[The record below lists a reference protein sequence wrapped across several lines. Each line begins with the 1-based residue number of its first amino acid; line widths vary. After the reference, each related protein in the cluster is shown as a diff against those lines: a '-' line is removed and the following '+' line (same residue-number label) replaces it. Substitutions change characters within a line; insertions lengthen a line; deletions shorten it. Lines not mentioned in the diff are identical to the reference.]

1 MIDTTRPDL
10 VLGVIGAGT
19 MGRGIAQVA
28 AAGGIQVILVDSR
41 AEAVSEAQEFI
52 ARMLNRAAEKSSITA
67 TEAAQAIGRIRGVK
81 TLQDLS
87 PCHVIIEAVAE
98 NLSVKQDLFMSIES
112 IVSADCIIASNTSA
126 LPITNIAAKCKQPQ
140 RVAGTHFFNP
150 VPLMK
155 LVEIIDGT
163 LTDPRVGDAL
173 AILARRMGR
182 EPVRCADF
190 AGFLA
195 GNIGRGLTLEAA
207 RIVEEGVATFQ
218 DVDNVVRDVL
228 GFPMGPFQLIDNNGA
243 DIVHRAMEA
252 VYEEFYQEPYF
263 RPSAMIK
270 QRVAAGLLGR
280 KTGRGFFTY
289 KDGKAVIQE
298 VTGAVPGNH
307 PKSVW
312 VSPSAPTCAQALS
325 TLLQSLGAI
334 VETGGTPSSTAL
346 CIVTPVG
353 EDATTSIL
361 RHKLDPRRTV
371 AVDGLFDLKKRRT
384 CMKSPLTPKE
394 TINEAVSLLS
404 SDGTPTT
411 VIQDSPGFIT
421 HRIIAMIVNIGCWI
435 AQSNFASPS
444 DIDRAAVL
452 GLGYPKG
459 PFALADYV
467 GIHQIVPILT
477 AIQTRTGDPRY
488 RPSPWLLRRSELQ
501 LTAGAREG

>member
-28 AAGGIQVILVDSR
+28 AVGGIQVLLADTRS
-41 AEAVSEAQEFI
+41 EAVAEAQEFI
-52 ARMLNRAAEKSSITA
+52 ARMLNRAAEKGSITDV
-67 TEAAQAIGRIRGVK
+67 EAREAIGRVRGVK
-81 TLQDLS
+81 ALQDLS

-98 NLSVKQDLFMSIES
+98 NLLVKQELFSSLES
-112 IVSADCIIASNTSA
+112 IVSTECIIASNTSA

-173 AILARRMGR
+173 TILAKRMGR

-190 AGFLA
+190 AGFIA

-207 RIVEEGVATFQ
+207 RIVEEGVASFK
-218 DVDNVVRDVL
+218 DVDDVVRDVL

-289 KDGKAVIQE
+289 KDGKTVIQE
-298 VTGAVPGNH
+298 ATATIPGSH
-307 PKSVW
+307 PKSIW
-312 VSPSAPTCAQALS
+312 VSSSIPTCAHALS
-325 TLLQSLGAI
+325 TLLQSLGAT
-334 VETGGTPSSTAL
+334 VETGGKPSSTAL
-346 CIVTPVG
+346 CIVTPIG
-353 EDATTSIL
+353 EDATTAIL
-361 RHKLDPRRTV
+361 QQKLDPTRTV
-371 AVDGLFDLKKRRT
+371 AVDGLFGLRKRRT
-384 CMKSPLTPKE
+384 CMKSPMTSKE
-394 TINEAVSLLS
+394 TVNKIVSLLS

-459 PFALADYV
+459 PFAMADSI
-467 GIHQIVPILT
+467 GAQQIAAILT
-477 AIQTRTGDPRY
+477 AIQSRTGDPRY
-488 RPSPWLLRRSELQ
+488 RANPWLLRRGELQ
-501 LTAGAREG
+501 LSASA